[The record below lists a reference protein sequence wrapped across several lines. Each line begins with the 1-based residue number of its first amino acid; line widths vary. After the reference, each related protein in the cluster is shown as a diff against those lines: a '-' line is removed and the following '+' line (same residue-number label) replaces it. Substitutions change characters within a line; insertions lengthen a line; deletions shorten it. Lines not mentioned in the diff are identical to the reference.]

1 MEKEGLNRE
10 VKNFERN
17 VTIILIIL
25 TVISLIINFLV
36 YTAMVYNDETIYNI
50 EAIRGVINSSL
61 FMTILWVDNIFIY
74 VTNLFYFAAIF
85 SSKKDML
92 VKIAFAIFTVL
103 STFLLNIQI
112 VNLVARLFGMF

>member
-17 VTIILIIL
+17 VTIILVIL
-25 TVISLIINFLV
+25 TVISLVIDFIA
-36 YTAMVYNDETIYNI
+36 YTGMVYSDETIYQI
-50 EAIRGVINSSL
+50 DAIRSVMNSSL

-103 STFLLNIQI
+103 STILINLQI
-112 VNLVARLFGMF
+112 VNLIADLFGMF

>member
-25 TVISLIINFLV
+25 TVISLVIDFIA
-36 YTAMVYNDETIYNI
+36 YTGMVYSDETIYQI
-50 EAIRGVINSSL
+50 DAIRSVMNSSL